1 MITLD
6 NIMNN
11 YLPLGYQYFK
21 VCGRKIP
28 TQRKLNQFH
37 YIIKP
42 EYHDDIWHKIL

>member
-28 TQRKLNQFH
+28 TQRKLN
-37 YIIKP
+37 
-42 EYHDDIWHKIL
+42 